1 MEAREVEDALKFY
14 RLGLLVKPRIALDR
28 ENRLKAKELKTLAS
42 RLVTPTVGSLHAA
55 SESDQRKISSP
66 KSIEQ

>member
-28 ENRLKAKELKTLAS
+28 ENKN
-42 RLVTPTVGSLHAA
+42 
-55 SESDQRKISSP
+55 
-66 KSIEQ
+66 

>member
-28 ENRLKAKELKTLAS
+28 DNKLKAKELKTLAS
-42 RLVTPTVGSLHAA
+42 RLTSTPTVGSLHAG
-55 SESDQRKISSP
+55 EHEKISA